1 MLLHP
6 LMEKLSELK
15 LVGMARALEEQIR
28 NPEIESLCFTDRL
41 GLLVDH
47 ESVERENRR
56 MKSRLKAARLR
67 EAAAVEDIDYRHPR
81 GLDKALMLKLAACAF
96 VREHLNVFITG
107 PTGAGKTYL
116 SCALGNK
123 ACREGFSVSY
133 VRLPRLLENLG
144 IGRGDGRYAK
154 ILDAFAR
161 MELLILDDWAIAPL
175 TDEQRRDLF
184 EILEDR
190 YGRKST
196 IVVSQLP
203 VEKWHDALGEPTLAD
218 AILDRLLHNG
228 YKIALKG
235 ESLRKKKGQQR
246 LTEIGHC
253 EKQ

>member
-6 LMEKLSELK
+6 LMEKLASLK
-15 LVGMARALEEQIR
+15 LDGMARGLEEQIH
-28 NPEIESLCFTDRL
+28 NPGVDSLSFTDRL
-41 GLLVDH
+41 GLLVDR
-47 ESVERENRR
+47 ESVDRENRR

-67 EAAAVEDIDYRHPR
+67 ETAAVEDIDYRHPR
-81 GLDKALMLKLAACAF
+81 GLDKALMLQLASCIF
-96 VREHLNVFITG
+96 IREHLNVFITG
-107 PTGAGKTYL
+107 PTGAGKTFL
-116 SCALGNK
+116 ACALGHK

-133 VRLPRLLENLG
+133 VRLPRLLDNLG

-154 ILDAFAR
+154 LLDALAR
-161 MELLILDDWAIAPL
+161 VDLLLIDDWAMAPL
-175 TDEQRRDLF
+175 SDEQRRDLF

-196 IVVSQLP
+196 IVASQLP
-203 VEKWHDALGEPTLAD
+203 VEKWHDAIGHPTLAD

-235 ESLRKKKGQQR
+235 ESMRKKKGRR
-246 LTEIGHC
+246 LTEIGQC

>member
-6 LMEKLSELK
+6 LMEKLASLK
-15 LVGMARALEEQIR
+15 LDGMARALEEQI
-28 NPEIESLCFTDRL
+28 NNTEVDSLSFTDRL
-41 GLLVDH
+41 GLLVDR
-47 ESVERENRR
+47 ESVDRENRR

-67 EAAAVEDIDYRHPR
+67 ETAAVEDIDSRHPR
-81 GLDKALMLKLAACAF
+81 GLEKALMLQLASCIF
-96 VREHLNVFITG
+96 IREHLNVFITG
-107 PTGAGKTYL
+107 PTGAGKTFL
-116 SCALGNK
+116 ACALGHK

-133 VRLPRLLENLG
+133 VRLPRLLDNLG

-154 ILDAFAR
+154 LLDALVR
-161 MELLILDDWAIAPL
+161 VDLLLIDDWAMAPL
-175 TDEQRRDLF
+175 SDEQRRDLF

-196 IVVSQLP
+196 IVASQLP
-203 VEKWHDALGEPTLAD
+203 VEKWHDAIGHPTLAD

-235 ESLRKKKGQQR
+235 ESMRKKKGRR
-246 LTEIGHC
+246 LTEIGQC

>member
-1 MLLHP
+1 MLVHP
-6 LMEKLSELK
+6 LMETLSRLK
-15 LVGMARALEEQIR
+15 LVGMARALEEQLR
-28 NPEIESLCFTDRL
+28 TPEIESLSFTDRL
-41 GLLVDH
+41 ALLLDR
-47 ESVERENRR
+47 ESVERDNRR
-56 MKSRLKAARLR
+56 LKSRLKVARLR

-81 GLDKALMLKLAACAF
+81 GLDKALLLHLTSCAF
-96 VREHLNVFITG
+96 LREHLNVFITG
-107 PTGAGKTYL
+107 PTGVGKTYL

-123 ACREGFSVSY
+123 ACREGYSVSY

-144 IGRGDGRYAK
+144 VGRGDGRYAK

-161 MELLILDDWAIAPL
+161 TELLILDDWAMAPL

-235 ESLRKKKGQQR
+235 ESMRKKKGRR
-246 LTEIGHC
+246 LTENGHC

>member
-6 LMEKLSELK
+6 LMEKLASLK
-15 LVGMARALEEQIR
+15 LDGMARGLEEQIH
-28 NPEIESLCFTDRL
+28 NPGVDSLSFTDRL
-41 GLLVDH
+41 GLLIDR
-47 ESVERENRR
+47 ESVDRENRR

-67 EAAAVEDIDYRHPR
+67 ETAAVEDIDYRHPR
-81 GLDKALMLKLAACAF
+81 GLDKALMLQLASCIF
-96 VREHLNVFITG
+96 IREHLNVFITG
-107 PTGAGKTYL
+107 PTGAGKTFL
-116 SCALGNK
+116 ACALGHK

-133 VRLPRLLENLG
+133 VRLPRLLDNLG

-154 ILDAFAR
+154 LLDALAR
-161 MELLILDDWAIAPL
+161 VDLLLIDDWAMAPL
-175 TDEQRRDLF
+175 SDEQRRDLF

-196 IVVSQLP
+196 IVASQLP
-203 VEKWHDALGEPTLAD
+203 VEKWHDAIGHPTLAD

-235 ESLRKKKGQQR
+235 ESMRKKKGRR
-246 LTEIGHC
+246 LTEIGQC

>member
-1 MLLHP
+1 MLLNP
-6 LMEKLSELK
+6 LMEKLLALK
-15 LVGMARALEEQIR
+15 LGGMTRALEEQI
-28 NPEIESLCFTDRL
+28 NNSEIEALSFTDRL
-41 GLLVDH
+41 GLLVDR

-67 EAAAVEDIDYRHPR
+67 ETAAVEDIDYRHPR
-81 GLDKALMLKLAACAF
+81 GLDKALMQGLASCAF
-96 VREHLNVFITG
+96 IREHLNVFITG

-123 ACREGFSVSY
+123 ACREGYSVSY
-133 VRLPRLLENLG
+133 VRLPRLLESLG

-154 ILDAFAR
+154 LLDGLAR
-161 MELLILDDWAIAPL
+161 ADLLILDYWAIASL

-196 IVVSQLP
+196 IAVSQLP
-203 VEKWHDALGEPTLAD
+203 VEKWHDAIGHPTLAD

-235 ESLRKKKGQQR
+235 ESMRKKKGSW
-246 LTEIGHC
+246 LTENDHC

>member
-1 MLLHP
+1 MLVHP
-6 LMEKLSELK
+6 LMETLSRLK
-15 LVGMARALEEQIR
+15 LVGMARALEEQLR
-28 NPEIESLCFTDRL
+28 TPEIESLSFTDRL
-41 GLLVDH
+41 ALLLDR
-47 ESVERENRR
+47 ESVERDNRR
-56 MKSRLKAARLR
+56 LKSRLKVARLR

-81 GLDKALMLKLAACAF
+81 GLDKALLLHLTSCAF
-96 VREHLNVFITG
+96 LREHLNVFITG
-107 PTGAGKTYL
+107 PTGVGKTYL

-123 ACREGFSVSY
+123 ACREGYSVSY

-144 IGRGDGRYAK
+144 VGRGDGRYAK
-154 ILDAFAR
+154 ILDAFAHT
-161 MELLILDDWAIAPL
+161 ELLILDDWAMAPL

-190 YGRKST
+190 YGRRST

-235 ESLRKKKGQQR
+235 ESMRKKKGRR
-246 LTEIGHC
+246 LTENGHC
-253 EKQ
+253 EK

>member
-1 MLLHP
+1 MLVHP
-6 LMEKLSELK
+6 LMETLSRLK
-15 LVGMARALEEQIR
+15 LVGMARALEEQLR
-28 NPEIESLCFTDRL
+28 TPEIESLSFTDRL
-41 GLLVDH
+41 ALLLDR
-47 ESVERENRR
+47 ESVERDNRR
-56 MKSRLKAARLR
+56 LKSRLKVARLR

-81 GLDKALMLKLAACAF
+81 GLDKALLLHLASCAF
-96 VREHLNVFITG
+96 LREHLNVFITG
-107 PTGAGKTYL
+107 PTGVGKTYL

-123 ACREGFSVSY
+123 ACREGYSVSY

-144 IGRGDGRYAK
+144 VGRGDGRYAK

-161 MELLILDDWAIAPL
+161 TELLILDDWAMAPL

-190 YGRKST
+190 YGRRST

-235 ESLRKKKGQQR
+235 ESMRKKKGRR
-246 LTEIGHC
+246 LTENGHC
-253 EKQ
+253 EK

>member
-1 MLLHP
+1 MLVHP
-6 LMEKLSELK
+6 LMETLSRLK
-15 LVGMARALEEQIR
+15 LVGMARALEEQLR
-28 NPEIESLCFTDRL
+28 TPEIESLSFTDRL
-41 GLLVDH
+41 ALLLDR
-47 ESVERENRR
+47 ESVERDNRR
-56 MKSRLKAARLR
+56 LKSRLKVARLR

-81 GLDKALMLKLAACAF
+81 GLDTALLLHLASCAF
-96 VREHLNVFITG
+96 LREHLNVFITG
-107 PTGAGKTYL
+107 PTGVGKTYL

-123 ACREGFSVSY
+123 ACREGYSVSY

-144 IGRGDGRYAK
+144 VGRGDGRYAK

-161 MELLILDDWAIAPL
+161 TELLILDDWAMAPL

-190 YGRKST
+190 YGRRST

-235 ESLRKKKGQQR
+235 ESMRKKKGRR
-246 LTEIGHC
+246 LTENGHC

>member
-6 LMEKLSELK
+6 LMEKLASLK
-15 LVGMARALEEQIR
+15 LDGMARGLEEQIH
-28 NPEIESLCFTDRL
+28 NPGVDSLSFTDRL
-41 GLLVDH
+41 GLLIDR
-47 ESVERENRR
+47 ESVDRENRR

-67 EAAAVEDIDYRHPR
+67 ETAAVEDIDFRHPR
-81 GLDKALMLKLAACAF
+81 GLDKALMLQLASCIF
-96 VREHLNVFITG
+96 IREHLNVFITG
-107 PTGAGKTYL
+107 PTGAGKTFL
-116 SCALGNK
+116 ACALGHK

-133 VRLPRLLENLG
+133 VRLPRLLDNLG

-154 ILDAFAR
+154 LLDALAR
-161 MELLILDDWAIAPL
+161 VDLLLLDDWAMAPL
-175 TDEQRRDLF
+175 SDEQRRDLF

-196 IVVSQLP
+196 IVASQLP
-203 VEKWHDALGEPTLAD
+203 VEKWHDAIGHPTLAD

-235 ESLRKKKGQQR
+235 ESMRKKKGRR

>member
-6 LMEKLSELK
+6 LMEKLSALK
-15 LVGMARALEEQIR
+15 LDGMARALEEQI
-28 NPEIESLCFTDRL
+28 NHPGVDSLSFTDRL
-41 GLLVDH
+41 GLLVDR
-47 ESVERENRR
+47 ESVDRENRR

-67 EAAAVEDIDYRHPR
+67 ETAAVEDIDYRHPR
-81 GLDKALMLKLAACAF
+81 GLDKALMLQLASCIF
-96 VREHLNVFITG
+96 IREHLNVFITG
-107 PTGAGKTYL
+107 PTGAGKTFL
-116 SCALGNK
+116 ACALGHK

-133 VRLPRLLENLG
+133 VRLPRLLDNLG

-154 ILDAFAR
+154 LLDALAR
-161 MELLILDDWAIAPL
+161 VDLLLLDDWAMAPL
-175 TDEQRRDLF
+175 SDEQRRDLF

-196 IVVSQLP
+196 IVASQLP
-203 VEKWHDALGEPTLAD
+203 VEKWHDAIGHPTLAD

-235 ESLRKKKGQQR
+235 ESMRKKKGRR

>member
-6 LMEKLSELK
+6 LMEKLASLK
-15 LVGMARALEEQIR
+15 LDGMARGLEEQIH
-28 NPEIESLCFTDRL
+28 NPGVDSLSFTDRL
-41 GLLVDH
+41 GLLVDR
-47 ESVERENRR
+47 ESVDRENRR

-67 EAAAVEDIDYRHPR
+67 ETAAVEDIDYRHPR
-81 GLDKALMLKLAACAF
+81 GLDKALMLQLASCIF
-96 VREHLNVFITG
+96 IREHLNVFITG
-107 PTGAGKTYL
+107 PTGAGKTFL
-116 SCALGNK
+116 ACALGHK

-133 VRLPRLLENLG
+133 VRLPRLLDNLG

-154 ILDAFAR
+154 LLDALAR
-161 MELLILDDWAIAPL
+161 VDLLLLDDWAMAPL
-175 TDEQRRDLF
+175 SDEQRRDLF

-196 IVVSQLP
+196 IVASQLP
-203 VEKWHDALGEPTLAD
+203 VEKWHDAIGHPTLAD

-235 ESLRKKKGQQR
+235 ESMRKKKGRR

>member
-6 LMEKLSELK
+6 LMEKLASLK
-15 LVGMARALEEQIR
+15 LDGMARALEEQIH
-28 NPEIESLCFTDRL
+28 NTEVDSLSFTDRL
-41 GLLVDH
+41 GLLIDR
-47 ESVERENRR
+47 ESVDRENRR
-56 MKSRLKAARLR
+56 MKSRLKTARLR
-67 EAAAVEDIDYRHPR
+67 ETAAVEDIDYRHPR
-81 GLDKALMLKLAACAF
+81 GLDKALMLQLASCIF
-96 VREHLNVFITG
+96 IREHLNVFITG
-107 PTGAGKTYL
+107 PTGAGKTFL
-116 SCALGNK
+116 ACALGHK

-133 VRLPRLLENLG
+133 VRLPRLLDNLG

-154 ILDAFAR
+154 LLDALAR
-161 MELLILDDWAIAPL
+161 VDLLLIDDWAMAPL
-175 TDEQRRDLF
+175 SDEQRRDLF

-196 IVVSQLP
+196 IVASQLP
-203 VEKWHDALGEPTLAD
+203 VEKWHNAIGHPTLAD

-235 ESLRKKKGQQR
+235 ESMRKKKGKR

>member
-6 LMEKLSELK
+6 LMEKLASLK
-15 LVGMARALEEQIR
+15 LDGMARAIEEQIN
-28 NPEIESLCFTDRL
+28 NPGVDSLSFTDRL
-41 GLLVDH
+41 GLLIDR
-47 ESVERENRR
+47 ESVDRENRR

-67 EAAAVEDIDYRHPR
+67 ETAAVEDIDYRHPR
-81 GLDKALMLKLAACAF
+81 GLDKALILQLASCIF
-96 VREHLNVFITG
+96 IRERLNVFITG
-107 PTGAGKTYL
+107 PTGVGKTFL
-116 SCALGNK
+116 ACALGHK
-123 ACREGFSVSY
+123 ACRDGFSVSY

-154 ILDAFAR
+154 LLDALAR
-161 MELLILDDWAIAPL
+161 VDLLLLDDWAMAPL

-196 IVVSQLP
+196 IVASQLP
-203 VEKWHDALGEPTLAD
+203 VEKWHDAIGHPTLAD

-235 ESLRKKKGQQR
+235 DSMRKKKGR
-246 LTEIGHC
+246 KLTEIGHC

>member
-6 LMEKLSELK
+6 LMEKLSALK
-15 LVGMARALEEQIR
+15 LDGMARALEEQITHT
-28 NPEIESLCFTDRL
+28 EVDSLSFTDRL
-41 GLLVDH
+41 GLLIDR

-67 EAAAVEDIDYRHPR
+67 ETAAVEDIDFRHPR
-81 GLDKALMLKLAACAF
+81 GLDKALILQLASCAF
-96 VREHLNVFITG
+96 IREHLNVFITG
-107 PTGAGKTYL
+107 PTGAGKTFL
-116 SCALGNK
+116 ACALGHK

-161 MELLILDDWAIAPL
+161 IDLIVLDDWAMAPL
-175 TDEQRRDLF
+175 SDEQRRDIF

-190 YGRKST
+190 YDRKST

-203 VEKWHDALGEPTLAD
+203 VEKWHDAIGHPTLAD

-235 ESLRKKKGQQR
+235 ESMRKKKGKR

>member
-1 MLLHP
+1 MLVHP
-6 LMEKLSELK
+6 LMETLSRLK
-15 LVGMARALEEQIR
+15 LVGMARALEEQLR
-28 NPEIESLCFTDRL
+28 TPEIESLSFTDRL
-41 GLLVDH
+41 ALLLDR
-47 ESVERENRR
+47 ESVERDNRR
-56 MKSRLKAARLR
+56 LKSRLKVARLR

-81 GLDKALMLKLAACAF
+81 GLDKALLLHLTSCAF
-96 VREHLNVFITG
+96 LREHLNVFITG
-107 PTGAGKTYL
+107 PTGVGKTYL

-123 ACREGFSVSY
+123 ACREGYSVSY

-144 IGRGDGRYAK
+144 VGRGDGRYAK

-161 MELLILDDWAIAPL
+161 TELLILDDWAMAPL

-190 YGRKST
+190 YGRRST

-235 ESLRKKKGQQR
+235 ESMRKKKGRR
-246 LTEIGHC
+246 LTENGHC
-253 EKQ
+253 EK

>member
-6 LMEKLSELK
+6 LMEKLASLK
-15 LVGMARALEEQIR
+15 LDGMARALEEQIN
-28 NPEIESLCFTDRL
+28 NPGIDSLPFTDRL
-41 GLLVDH
+41 GLLIDR
-47 ESVERENRR
+47 ESVDRENRR
-56 MKSRLKAARLR
+56 MKSRLKVARLR
-67 EAAAVEDIDYRHPR
+67 ETAAVEDIDYRHPR
-81 GLDKALMLKLAACAF
+81 GLDKALILQLASCAF
-96 VREHLNVFITG
+96 IREKLNVFITG
-107 PTGAGKTYL
+107 PTGAGKTFL
-116 SCALGNK
+116 ACALGHK

-133 VRLPRLLENLG
+133 LRLPRLLENLG

-154 ILDAFAR
+154 LLDALAR
-161 MELLILDDWAIAPL
+161 VDLLILDDWAMAPL

-196 IVVSQLP
+196 IVASQLP
-203 VEKWHDALGEPTLAD
+203 VEKWHDAIGHPTLAD

-235 ESLRKKKGQQR
+235 DSMRKRKGR
-246 LTEIGHC
+246 KLTETGHC

>member
-1 MLLHP
+1 MLVHP
-6 LMEKLSELK
+6 LMETLSRLK
-15 LVGMARALEEQIR
+15 LVGMARALEEQLR
-28 NPEIESLCFTDRL
+28 TPEIESLSFTDRL
-41 GLLVDH
+41 ALLLDR
-47 ESVERENRR
+47 ESVERDNRR
-56 MKSRLKAARLR
+56 LKSRLKVARLR

-81 GLDKALMLKLAACAF
+81 GLDKALLLHLTSCAF
-96 VREHLNVFITG
+96 LREHLNVFITG
-107 PTGAGKTYL
+107 PTGVGKTYL

-123 ACREGFSVSY
+123 ACREGYSVSY

-144 IGRGDGRYAK
+144 VGRGDGRYAK

-161 MELLILDDWAIAPL
+161 TELLILDDWAMAPL

-190 YGRKST
+190 YGRRST

-235 ESLRKKKGQQR
+235 ESMRKKKGRR
-246 LTEIGHC
+246 LTENGHC

>member
-1 MLLHP
+1 
-6 LMEKLSELK
+6 
-15 LVGMARALEEQIR
+15 MARALEEQIR
-28 NPEIESLCFTDRL
+28 NPEIESLSFTDRL

-81 GLDKALMLKLAACAF
+81 GLDKALMLKLASCAF

-144 IGRGDGRYAK
+144 VGRGDGRYAK

-161 MELLILDDWAIAPL
+161 IELLILDDWAIAPL

-196 IVVSQLP
+196 IAVSQLP

-228 YKIALKG
+228 YKIALRG

>member
-1 MLLHP
+1 MLLHQ
-6 LMEKLSELK
+6 LMEKLASLK
-15 LVGMARALEEQIR
+15 LDGMARGLEEQIH
-28 NPEIESLCFTDRL
+28 NPEVDSLSFTDRL
-41 GLLVDH
+41 GLLIDR
-47 ESVERENRR
+47 ESVDRENRR

-67 EAAAVEDIDYRHPR
+67 ETAAVEDIDYRHPR
-81 GLDKALMLKLAACAF
+81 GLDKALMLQLASCIF
-96 VREHLNVFITG
+96 IREHLNVFITG
-107 PTGAGKTYL
+107 PTGAGKTFL
-116 SCALGNK
+116 ACALGHK

-133 VRLPRLLENLG
+133 VRLPRLLDNLG

-154 ILDAFAR
+154 LLDALAR
-161 MELLILDDWAIAPL
+161 VDLLLLDDWAMAPL
-175 TDEQRRDLF
+175 SDEQRRDLF

-196 IVVSQLP
+196 IVASQLP
-203 VEKWHDALGEPTLAD
+203 VEKWHDAIGHPTLAD

-235 ESLRKKKGQQR
+235 ESMRKKKGRR

>member
-6 LMEKLSELK
+6 LMEKLASLK
-15 LVGMARALEEQIR
+15 LDGMARALEEQI
-28 NPEIESLCFTDRL
+28 NNTEVDSLSFTDRL
-41 GLLVDH
+41 GLLVDR
-47 ESVERENRR
+47 ESVDRENRR

-67 EAAAVEDIDYRHPR
+67 ETAAVEDIDYRHPR
-81 GLDKALMLKLAACAF
+81 GLDKALMLQLASCIF
-96 VREHLNVFITG
+96 IREHLNVFITG
-107 PTGAGKTYL
+107 PTGAGKTFL
-116 SCALGNK
+116 ACALGHK

-133 VRLPRLLENLG
+133 VRLPRLLDNLG

-154 ILDAFAR
+154 LLDALAR
-161 MELLILDDWAIAPL
+161 VDLLLIDDWAMAPL
-175 TDEQRRDLF
+175 SDEQRRDLF

-196 IVVSQLP
+196 IVASQLP
-203 VEKWHDALGEPTLAD
+203 VEKWHDAIGHPTLAD

-235 ESLRKKKGQQR
+235 ESMRKKKGRR
-246 LTEIGHC
+246 LTEIGQC

>member
-6 LMEKLSELK
+6 LMEKLASLK
-15 LVGMARALEEQIR
+15 LDGMARGLEEQIH
-28 NPEIESLCFTDRL
+28 NPGVDSLSFTDRL
-41 GLLVDH
+41 GLLVDR
-47 ESVERENRR
+47 ESVDRENRR

-67 EAAAVEDIDYRHPR
+67 ETAAVEDIDYRHPR
-81 GLDKALMLKLAACAF
+81 GLDKALMLQLASCIF
-96 VREHLNVFITG
+96 IREHLNVFITG
-107 PTGAGKTYL
+107 PTGAGKTFL
-116 SCALGNK
+116 ACALGHK

-133 VRLPRLLENLG
+133 VRLPRLLDNLG

-154 ILDAFAR
+154 LLDALAR
-161 MELLILDDWAIAPL
+161 VDLLLIDDWAMAPL
-175 TDEQRRDLF
+175 SDEQRRDLF

-196 IVVSQLP
+196 IVASQLP
-203 VEKWHDALGEPTLAD
+203 VEKWHDAIGHPTLAD

-235 ESLRKKKGQQR
+235 ESMRKKKGRR

>member
-6 LMEKLSELK
+6 LMGKLASLK
-15 LVGMARALEEQIR
+15 LDGMARALEEQIN
-28 NPEIESLCFTDRL
+28 NPGVDSLSFTDRL
-41 GLLVDH
+41 GLLIDR
-47 ESVERENRR
+47 ESVDRENRR

-67 EAAAVEDIDYRHPR
+67 ETAAVEDIDYRHPR
-81 GLDKALMLKLAACAF
+81 GLDKALMLQLASCIF
-96 VREHLNVFITG
+96 IRERLNVFITG
-107 PTGAGKTYL
+107 PTGVGKTFL
-116 SCALGNK
+116 ACALGHK

-154 ILDAFAR
+154 LLDALAR
-161 MELLILDDWAIAPL
+161 IDLLLLDDWAMAPL

-190 YGRKST
+190 YGKKST
-196 IVVSQLP
+196 IVASQLP
-203 VEKWHDALGEPTLAD
+203 VEKWHEAIGHPTLAD

-235 ESLRKKKGQQR
+235 DSMRKKKGR
-246 LTEIGHC
+246 KLTETGHC

>member
-6 LMEKLSELK
+6 LMEEALHPQKP
-15 LVGMARALEEQIR
+15 VGMARALEEQIR
-28 NPEIESLCFTDRL
+28 NPEIESLSFTDRL
-41 GLLVDH
+41 GLLIDH
-47 ESVERENRR
+47 ESVERDNRR

-81 GLDKALMLKLAACAF
+81 GLDKALMLKLASCAF

-144 IGRGDGRYAK
+144 VGRGDGRYAK

-161 MELLILDDWAIAPL
+161 IELLILDDWAIAPL

-190 YGRKST
+190 YGKVHHRRQPK
-196 IVVSQLP
+196 LP

-228 YKIALKG
+228 YKIALRENPCG
-235 ESLRKKKGQQR
+235 RRKDSNG
-246 LTEIGHC
+246 
-253 EKQ
+253 

>member
-1 MLLHP
+1 MLLNP
-6 LMEKLSELK
+6 LMEKLLALK
-15 LVGMARALEEQIR
+15 LGGMARALEEQI
-28 NPEIESLCFTDRL
+28 NHSEIETLSFTDRL
-41 GLLVDH
+41 GLLVDR
-47 ESVERENRR
+47 ESALRENRR

-81 GLDKALMLKLAACAF
+81 GLDKALMLTLASCAF
-96 VREHLNVFITG
+96 IREHLNVFITG

-123 ACREGFSVSY
+123 ACREGYSVSY
-133 VRLPRLLENLG
+133 VRLPRLLESLG

-154 ILDAFAR
+154 LLDGLAR
-161 MELLILDDWAIAPL
+161 VDLLILDDWAIAPL

-196 IVVSQLP
+196 IAVSQLP
-203 VEKWHDALGEPTLAD
+203 VEKWHDAIGHPTLAD

-235 ESLRKKKGQQR
+235 ESMRKKKGLR
-246 LTEIGHC
+246 LTENDHC

>member
-6 LMEKLSELK
+6 LMEKLASLK
-15 LVGMARALEEQIR
+15 LDGMARGLEEQIH
-28 NPEIESLCFTDRL
+28 NPGVDSLSFTDRL
-41 GLLVDH
+41 GLLVDR
-47 ESVERENRR
+47 ESVDRENRR

-67 EAAAVEDIDYRHPR
+67 ETAAVEDIDYRHPR
-81 GLDKALMLKLAACAF
+81 GLDKALMLQLASCIF
-96 VREHLNVFITG
+96 IREHLNVFITG
-107 PTGAGKTYL
+107 PTGAGKTFL
-116 SCALGNK
+116 ACALGHK

-133 VRLPRLLENLG
+133 VRLPRLLDNLG

-154 ILDAFAR
+154 LLDALAR
-161 MELLILDDWAIAPL
+161 VDLLLLDDWAMAPL
-175 TDEQRRDLF
+175 SDEQRRDLF

-196 IVVSQLP
+196 VVASQLP
-203 VEKWHDALGEPTLAD
+203 VEKWHDAIGHPTLAD

-235 ESLRKKKGQQR
+235 ESMRKKKGRR

>member
-1 MLLHP
+1 MLVHP
-6 LMEKLSELK
+6 LMETLSRLK
-15 LVGMARALEEQIR
+15 LVGMARALEEQLR
-28 NPEIESLCFTDRL
+28 TPEIESLSFTDRL
-41 GLLVDH
+41 ALLLDR
-47 ESVERENRR
+47 ESVERDNRR
-56 MKSRLKAARLR
+56 LKSRLKVARLR

-81 GLDKALMLKLAACAF
+81 GLDKALLLHLASCAF
-96 VREHLNVFITG
+96 LREHLNVFITG
-107 PTGAGKTYL
+107 PTGVGKTYL

-123 ACREGFSVSY
+123 ACREGYSVSY

-144 IGRGDGRYAK
+144 VGRGDGRYAK

-161 MELLILDDWAIAPL
+161 TELLILDDWAMAPL

-190 YGRKST
+190 YGRRST

-235 ESLRKKKGQQR
+235 ESMRKKKGRR
-246 LTEIGHC
+246 LTENGHC

>member
-6 LMEKLSELK
+6 LMEKLASLK
-15 LVGMARALEEQIR
+15 LDGMARGLEEQIH
-28 NPEIESLCFTDRL
+28 NPGVDSLSFTDRL
-41 GLLVDH
+41 GLLVDR
-47 ESVERENRR
+47 ESTDRENRR

-67 EAAAVEDIDYRHPR
+67 ETAAVEDIDYRHPR
-81 GLDKALMLKLAACAF
+81 GLDKALMLQLASCIF
-96 VREHLNVFITG
+96 IREHLNVFITG
-107 PTGAGKTYL
+107 PTGAGKTFL
-116 SCALGNK
+116 ACALGHK

-133 VRLPRLLENLG
+133 VRLPRLLDNLG

-154 ILDAFAR
+154 LLDALAR
-161 MELLILDDWAIAPL
+161 VDLLLLDDWAMAPL
-175 TDEQRRDLF
+175 SDEQRRDLF

-196 IVVSQLP
+196 IVASQLP
-203 VEKWHDALGEPTLAD
+203 VEKWHDAIGHPTLAD

-235 ESLRKKKGQQR
+235 ESMRKKKGRR